1 VALGSAGPVPLRAR
15 AAEAVL
21 QGRSLAELAQAL
33 PAARAALMA
42 DISPIDDIRST
53 AHYRR
58 VTAGN
63 LLEQMVGE
71 LLQGAGRS

>member
-1 VALGSAGPVPLRAR
+1 VPLRAR

-58 VTAGN
+58 VTAGH

-71 LLQGAGRS
+71 LLQGAGRP